1 VGLTGRAP
9 QGTRTVSLLQ
19 PHAGFEARAHRR
31 LDGMPRH
38 FAILVGA
45 ILDRAGDVR
54 DQCML
59 RATADRIIRVFSGKS
74 CADFVDVPLG
84 VNS

>member
-1 VGLTGRAP
+1 
-9 QGTRTVSLLQ
+9 
-19 PHAGFEARAHRR
+19 
-31 LDGMPRH
+31 MPRH

-84 VNS
+84 VKS